1 MTGKPASDQHGLG
14 KHISVRLGQAIID
27 RVDAL
32 APCLTTPWHAV
43 NRSDV
48 LRAVIVAGLDVLE
61 AEHRRRP
68 S

>member
-1 MTGKPASDQHGLG
+1 MTGKPASDRHGLG
-14 KHISVRLGQAIID
+14 KHISVRMNQVIID

-32 APCLTTPWHAV
+32 IPAMTTPW
-43 NRSDV
+43 RSAKRADV

-68 S
+68 